1 MQSDKKLWI
10 WLITVIAAVLAIALI
25 AAAVGGLLS
34 PGMPDV
40 PDAEFEYEKASAAH
54 VDDPGF
60 SLNGADYPALPVLQD
75 FIDRGW
81 VPNGV
86 AEFIGDYSEKD
97 GPTNLVAGGYYLVC
111 GEDQIKALLNMDDC
125 QNGVH
130 PTERRMRSLSLN
142 GEDVTSFCLD
152 GKELAEA
159 NREELLASLGEP
171 DATRQLESGVIYT
184 YFEPGNGVSEVSFS
198 FKGTDTP
205 AIQIMVVFGDNR

>member
-1 MQSDKKLWI
+1 MSYSVKRNLW
-10 WLITVIAAVLAIALI
+10 VVLAVVILLGAAALI
-25 AAAVGGLLS
+25 AAAAGGLLS

-40 PDAEFEYEKASAAH
+40 PDAEFEYEKASAAQ
-54 VDDPGF
+54 VDDPGI

-75 FIDRGW
+75 FIDRDW

-86 AEFIGDYSEKD
+86 AEVIGDYS
-97 GPTNLVAGGYYLVC
+97 
-111 GEDQIKALLNMDDC
+111 
-125 QNGVH
+125 
-130 PTERRMRSLSLN
+130 
-142 GEDVTSFCLD
+142 
-152 GKELAEA
+152 
-159 NREELLASLGEP
+159 EP